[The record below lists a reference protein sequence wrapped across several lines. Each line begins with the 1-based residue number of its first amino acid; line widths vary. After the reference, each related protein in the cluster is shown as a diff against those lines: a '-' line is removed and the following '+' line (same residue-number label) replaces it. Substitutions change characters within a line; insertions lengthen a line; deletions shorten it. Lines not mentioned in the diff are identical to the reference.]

1 MDRNPRRWAHTPNEE
16 NVPLTDRGQA
26 YPHAGA
32 AAVPSRFPAP
42 HCMEIPTMTQHC
54 ACCGRPFEPRPQVP
68 DQAYCSAPDCQRA
81 RKRQWQRAKLQSDPD
96 YRINQRAAQQA
107 WSQRNP
113 DYWRSYRDAQPDYV
127 QRNREQQKSRDQARN
142 DDLAKMDVCD
152 LPPGLYRITR
162 HPAFPRESG
171 ASWVVE
177 ITPVAVTCPRKMDVS
192 REDVIDAASI
202 CP

>member
-1 MDRNPRRWAHTPNEE
+1 
-16 NVPLTDRGQA
+16 
-26 YPHAGA
+26 
-32 AAVPSRFPAP
+32 
-42 HCMEIPTMTQHC
+42 MTRPC
-54 ACCGRPFEPRPQVP
+54 ACCGNLFEPRPQVP
-68 DQAYCSAPDCQRA
+68 NQTFCFSPDCQRA
-81 RKRQWQRAKLQSDPD
+81 RKRQWQRAKRQSDPD
-96 YRINQRAAQQA
+96 YRDNQRAAQQA

-192 REDVIDAASI
+192 REDVIDASAIS
-202 CP
+202 P

>member
-1 MDRNPRRWAHTPNEE
+1 
-16 NVPLTDRGQA
+16 
-26 YPHAGA
+26 
-32 AAVPSRFPAP
+32 
-42 HCMEIPTMTQHC
+42 MTKHC
-54 ACCGRPFEPRPQVP
+54 AHCGQPFEPRPQVP
-68 DQAYCSAPDCQRA
+68 DQAFCSAPDCQRA
-81 RKRQWQRAKLQSDPD
+81 RKRQWQRVKLQSDPD

-113 DYWRSYRDAQPDYV
+113 DYWRNHREAQPDHV
-127 QRNREQQKSRDQARN
+127 PRDREQQRPRDQARN

-192 REDVIDAASI
+192 REDLIDILATR
-202 CP
+202 P

>member
-1 MDRNPRRWAHTPNEE
+1 
-16 NVPLTDRGQA
+16 
-26 YPHAGA
+26 
-32 AAVPSRFPAP
+32 
-42 HCMEIPTMTQHC
+42 METPTMTQHC

-107 WSQRNP
+107 WSQRNQ
-113 DYWRSYRDAQPDYV
+113 DYWRNYREDRPEYV
-127 QRNREQQKSRDQARN
+127 QRNREQQRLRDAN
-142 DDLAKMDVCD
+142 GADVDLAKMDVCD

-192 REDVIDAASI
+192 REDVIDASAI

>member
-1 MDRNPRRWAHTPNEE
+1 
-16 NVPLTDRGQA
+16 
-26 YPHAGA
+26 
-32 AAVPSRFPAP
+32 
-42 HCMEIPTMTQHC
+42 MTRCC
-54 ACCGRPFEPRPQVP
+54 ACCGEPFEPRPQVP
-68 DQAYCSAPDCQRA
+68 DQAYCPAPECQRA
-81 RKRQWQRAKLQSDPD
+81 RKRQWHRAKLQSDPD
-96 YRINQRAAQQA
+96 YRDNQRAAQQA

-113 DYWRSYRDAQPDYV
+113 DYWRNHREAQPDHV
-127 QRNREQQKSRDQARN
+127 PRDREQQRPRDQARN

-192 REDVIDAASI
+192 REDVIDASAI